1 MAGAPIG
8 NQNAKE
14 GRIWRDTLRRAL
26 LAQDGVKLRRI
37 ADALLDKACE
47 GDVSAIKEI
56 GDRIDGKVAQS
67 LGIGQD
73 PELEPLITRVERV
86 IVRGNA
92 TD

>member
-26 LAQDGVKLRRI
+26 LAEDGAKLRRI
-37 ADALLDKACE
+37 ADALVDKAAE

-56 GDRIDGKVAQS
+56 GDRIDGKVAQT

-73 PELEPLITRVERV
+73 SELAPLVTRIERV
-86 IVRGNA
+86 ILRGNA

>member
-1 MAGAPIG
+1 MAGAPLG

-26 LAQDGVKLRRI
+26 LAQDGVNLRRI
-37 ADALLDKACE
+37 ADALVEKAAE

-56 GDRIDGKVAQS
+56 GDRIDGKVAQT

-73 PELEPLITRVERV
+73 PDLDPLITRVERV